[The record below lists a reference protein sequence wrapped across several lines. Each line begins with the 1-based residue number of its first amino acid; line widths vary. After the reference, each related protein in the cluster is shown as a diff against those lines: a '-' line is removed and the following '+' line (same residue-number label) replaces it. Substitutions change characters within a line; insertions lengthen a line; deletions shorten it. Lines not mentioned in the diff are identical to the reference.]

1 MHSPLTGAKKKI
13 ASAVCV
19 LGIVALCLGVVGYQ
33 NKLKADENLPVMT
46 RGVVDKINQIP
57 ESKRDIYD
65 KNADAAKLGTKE
77 NPFLILEIVPYVEY
91 STIGYQIEGC
101 EPLEVEKMGA
111 DSYISTIG
119 SFGGGTAGKGEK
131 AWFFKEEVDQ
141 TGDLS
146 AFTEYGYNSYDLKRI
161 KGYYELVDTGTGSFQ
176 QNEDGT
182 IVKSSKGNIVWH
194 SLLESE
200 LNNEYKNQTFQSP
213 DEKKNLL
220 KQKGDRIYTIR
231 VNSENDPVYV
241 AHDYRVYRSSNNFL
255 IQSLGLSKEEAK
267 NYSVIIKTITPQEL
281 NANPDWVKYA
291 DLYIA
296 TAKMTMVKDSE
307 WETYKAVWNR
317 YNRYQHNATSS
328 SNESSFEDIEGQKD
342 RDISWQIALAMYN
355 KITAD
360 INYAPIVMTSS
371 SYMNASQEKKIK
383 TQIFDWN
390 LNFSG
395 YYDEATRPAY
405 NNNMYKLAVMLFSMK
420 SELFKK
426 LYLDKDNPLI
436 VDGKYLNASS
446 YKNEN
451 DEIVNDKQTAQNYW
465 SMFTFMLSDANGER
479 PSPKYDNSWYQYWAN
494 DQEKWDNYGVAGN
507 ITDEVNQ
514 GYVNDR
520 LFVCKD
526 DGSISQKYT
535 SQNVPAG
542 NQNSRYTDF
551 KTYLDDN
558 KPNGHGEGQATPAD
572 AVRYV
577 LGQKKNTNNK
587 IKGDLEVLD
596 IEPCYDSKNGYS
608 LTKNYIY
615 MMVPNLEGK
624 VNITHMTTAEFIGTA
639 QDLNSTYD
647 LIYMGLDDGAYNK
660 EQQTLKDPTD
670 NKDVSG
676 QFTKWNDSSM
686 NGKVYFHTGDVA
698 KSALYDEWEWNY
710 RSNHSVKF
718 LWLGRASATQ
728 DEDFPVI
735 RFPGNDIT
743 KIKKDELSKYLDAG
757 YPIVAERY
765 LYANNK
771 LRIDQYSN
779 ISAFIREEKEAGS
792 SLYRSVD
799 RAAIEK
805 ALRCSQAE
813 VEWKELPELYNGKTE
828 SKSSSTIPDADYLNT
843 DTNGRSLLT
852 FKFAVKDEDPDHKY
866 KYRIY
871 IDQNGDGKF
880 ERDEIFYHAK
890 TATASGVEQQ
900 RTIKIS
906 KLYVGLI
913 QWKIEVYRTD
923 NQQIRFT
930 KTGCSAAKN
939 RTGSKKQ
946 INVLQIMPKDGD
958 YNGKLNLSTDPL
970 FTKYYKNL
978 NDYEISVDTITC
990 SRFMEYFKN
999 GNRFSFD
1006 ESKDVNIGGDGEQ
1019 NPSAYPDSIKT
1030 QLYDKYNML
1039 IIGFG
1044 DCYGGEDLS
1053 NENGAVDFIK
1063 YFAAKGKSI
1072 LFAHDLTSMNNVKVQ
1087 ANLRNPYGYSANALL
1102 RDLMGMNR
1110 YKAVSNQLS
1119 AAERNKIIRYQEKQK
1134 DEQGDNKY
1142 DTVTDVNGKSLD
1154 EIHGFTYYEIKR
1166 LAFDKQKWTKEDW
1179 GRDDKW
1185 QNNDK
1190 WPQGKKPDDW
1200 EVIRNWKMPYQYLI
1214 KDAKGDAVCNVN
1226 WQTTNSGF
1234 NNLND
1239 ETTLVTK
1246 TNEGQITQ
1254 YPYKIGTW
1262 TTNNKNEN
1270 VFDDSKLEVAKTH
1283 GQYYQLNMED
1293 PEVTVWYCL
1302 ADAGKVCGE
1311 GKSDVYGVSPNDTAN
1326 NYYIYS
1332 KANIFYSGVGHSK
1345 VESDMEA
1352 KLFINTI
1359 IGAYRVSYEPP
1370 IVEVL
1375 NPEAEIT
1382 DTKNLSYTMTYN
1394 QEYDGDTTEILSQ
1407 KAADTANEGAGSDAD
1422 SDMVKVWFS
1431 PVELNAI
1438 STRLRFSIYY
1448 TDGNSGEKHYVTTI
1462 YHVNEDDKVDTLTTN
1477 ESRNWV
1483 YADEQNAQGD
1493 YITDNINSMDEYY
1506 FYYPKA
1512 YLSENWKDKD
1522 GNVHTN
1528 ARRNITFEIKNNK
1541 IKETGYTKL
1550 NMQTQALFLLD

>member
-1 MHSPLTGAKKKI
+1 MLKSVNRKQKMHSPLTKAKKKI

-33 NKLKADENLPVMT
+33 NKLKAEDNLPVMT

-57 ESKRDIYD
+57 QTKRDMYD
-65 KNADAAKLGTKE
+65 ADKSTYALGTKE
-77 NPFLILEIVPYVEY
+77 NPFFILELVPYDEY
-91 STIGYQIEGC
+91 GSFGYNIGGC
-101 EPLEVEKMGA
+101 EPTDVQKMRGTGKIDTLGSMNMCDEKRMDKTYFFEDA
-111 DSYISTIG
+111 QELKTTEFEHPLVKEDIVQ
-119 SFGGGTAGKGEK
+119 SF
-131 AWFFKEEVDQ
+131 D
-141 TGDLS
+141 
-146 AFTEYGYNSYDLKRI
+146 
-161 KGYYELVDTGTGSFQ
+161 GYYELVEAGEGTFR

-182 IVKSSKGNIVWH
+182 IVKADGGNIIWH
-194 SLLESE
+194 TIYDLE
-200 LNNEYKNQTFQSP
+200 
-213 DEKKNLL
+213 
-220 KQKGDRIYTIR
+220 KQKDYPTQAFQRKDEPKKILTNVGERIYTVR
-231 VNSENDPVYV
+231 ESSPDDPVYSV
-241 AHDYRVYRSSNNFL
+241 EGYYYYKNNENFL
-255 IQSLGLSKEEAK
+255 KHSLKLSDEAAAK
-267 NYSVIIKTITPQEL
+267 YSVIIKTITPKEL
-281 NANPDWVKYA
+281 NANPSWAKYA
-291 DLYIA
+291 DLYIVSA
-296 TAKMTMVKDSE
+296 SCADNEFKNMWK
-307 WETYKAVWNR
+307 K
-317 YNRYQHNATSS
+317 YNRYHHTSAVTDYK
-328 SNESSFEDIEGQKD
+328 NGFENTDSDKE
-342 RDISWQIALAMYN
+342 RDISWEVAKEMYD

-360 INYAPIVMTSS
+360 TNYAAIMMTAESYKITKWTKVMLSL
-371 SYMNASQEKKIK
+371 
-383 TQIFDWN
+383 FDWN
-390 LNFSG
+390 LRPSGDTFS
-395 YYDEATRPAY
+395 YDAS
-405 NNNMYKLAVMLFSMK
+405 NNNMYKLTVMLLSMK
-420 SELFKK
+420 QELFKK

-436 VDGKYLNASS
+436 SNDGKFLL
-446 YKNEN
+446 
-451 DEIVNDKQTAQNYW
+451 QTGDAQEYW
-465 SMFTFMLSDANGER
+465 NMFTFLPTNARTTDPEVN
-479 PSPKYDNSWYQYWAN
+479 YNWYGYFTSMDKWN
-494 DQEKWDNYGVAGN
+494 DYQMAGN
-507 ITDEVNQ
+507 IEENRRYINNHIYIGGDGGDILRNYLQDGLNLTD
-514 GYVNDR
+514 
-520 LFVCKD
+520 KT
-526 DGSISQKYT
+526 KT
-535 SQNVPAG
+535 K
-542 NQNSRYTDF
+542 YTDF
-551 KTYLDDN
+551 QEFMDN
-558 KPNGHGEGQATPAD
+558 ADKATPAD

-577 LGQKKNTNNK
+577 LGMKNNTNK
-587 IKGDLEVLD
+587 IEGDLNILD

-615 MMVPNLEGK
+615 IMLPNFDGK
-624 VNITHMTTAEFIGTA
+624 VNITHMTTAEFIGNSE
-639 QDLNSTYD
+639 DLNSTYNM
-647 LIYMGLDDGAYNK
+647 IFMGLDDGAYNK
-660 EQQTLKDPTD
+660 EQQTLKDPTE

-676 QFTKWNDSSM
+676 QFTKWNDSAM
-686 NGKVYFHTGDVA
+686 NGKIYFHTGDLA
-698 KSALYDEWEWNY
+698 KSTPYSEGDP
-710 RSNHSVKF
+710 RVSRSVKF
-718 LWLGRASATQ
+718 LWFENNRESKTQ
-728 DEDFPVI
+728 DEDYPVI

-743 KIKKDELSKYLDAG
+743 KVKQKELSAFLDAG
-757 YPIVAERY
+757 YPIVAIPY
-765 LYANNK
+765 LYETNQ
-771 LRIDQYSN
+771 LRIDQNSN
-779 ISAFIREEKEAGS
+779 ICKFIKDEKNDKSPIYQTLDAISIESALK
-792 SLYRSVD
+792 
-799 RAAIEK
+799 RA
-805 ALRCSQAE
+805 QADI
-813 VEWKELPELYNGKTE
+813 EWKELPAIYNGETASE
-828 SKSSSTIPDADYLNT
+828 SSSTIKDANYLNT

-852 FKFAVKDEDPDHKY
+852 FKFTVKDTDANHKY

-871 IDQNGDGKF
+871 IDQNRDGKF
-880 ERDEIFYHAK
+880 EDDEIFYDARK
-890 TATASGVEQQ
+890 TIALNSEQT
-900 RTIKIS
+900 RTLKIS

-946 INVLQIMPKDGD
+946 INVLQIMPNDGD
-958 YNGKLNLSTDPL
+958 YNGKLNLSTDSL

-978 NDYEISVDTITC
+978 DDYEISVDTITC
-990 SRFMEYFKN
+990 SKFREYFQN

-1063 YFAAKGKSI
+1063 YFAAKGKSV
-1072 LFAHDLTSMNNVKVQ
+1072 LFTHDLTSMNNVKVQ
-1087 ANLRNPYGYSANALL
+1087 NQGNPFGYSANALL

-1110 YKAVSNQLS
+1110 YKAVSNQIS
-1119 AAERNKIIRYQEKQK
+1119 AAERNKIIQYQEKQK
-1134 DEQGDNKY
+1134 DEQGNNKY
-1142 DTVTDVNGKSLD
+1142 DFVKDVNGNALD
-1154 EIHGFTYYEIKR
+1154 ELHGFTYYAIKR
-1166 LAFDKQKWTKEDW
+1166 LAYDQNKSNENDW
-1179 GRDDKW
+1179 YHSVAGQW
-1185 QNNDK
+1185 A
-1190 WPQGKKPDDW
+1190 PYEGKG
-1200 EVIRNWKMPYQYLI
+1200 WKMPYQYLI
-1214 KDAKGDAVCNVN
+1214 KDVNGDIVCKDN
-1226 WQTTNSGF
+1226 WQTQNTGF
-1234 NNLND
+1234 NNYND

-1254 YPYKIGTW
+1254 YPYKIGDWSNHNT
-1262 TTNNKNEN
+1262 
-1270 VFDDSKLEVAKTH
+1270 VFDNTKLEVAQTH

-1302 ADAGKVCGE
+1302 ADDGKDIGN
-1311 GKSDVYGVSPNDTAN
+1311 GKSDIYGVSPNDASN

-1332 KANIFYSGVGHSK
+1332 KDNIFYSGVGHSK

-1352 KLFINTI
+1352 KLFINTM

-1407 KAADTANEGAGSDAD
+1407 KAVDTANEGVGSDAD

-1438 STRLRFSIYY
+1438 STRLSFSIYY

-1483 YADEQNAQGD
+1483 YADEKNAQGD
-1493 YITDNINSMDEYY
+1493 YITDNIHSMDEYY

-1522 GNVHTN
+1522 GNVHVN

>member
-33 NKLKADENLPVMT
+33 NKLKAEDNLPVMT

-119 SFGGGTAGKGEK
+119 SFGGGTAGQGEA

-146 AFTEYGYNSYDLKRI
+146 AFTEYGYNPYDLKKI

-194 SLLESE
+194 SLLGSE
-200 LNNEYKNQTFQSP
+200 LSNEYKDQTFQSP

-241 AHDYRVYRSSNNFL
+241 AYDYRVYRSSNNFL

-296 TAKMTMVKDSE
+296 TAKMTMVGNGE
-307 WETYKAVWNR
+307 WETYKAEWNR

-328 SNESSFEDIEGQKD
+328 SNESSFEDVEGQND

-371 SYMNASQEKKIK
+371 SYMNASQKKEIK

-479 PSPKYDNSWYQYWAN
+479 PSPKHGNSWYQYWAN

-542 NQNSRYTDF
+542 NQDSRYTDF

-558 KPNGHGEGQATPAD
+558 KPNGHGKGQATPAD

-577 LGQKKNTNNK
+577 LGLKKNTNNK

-615 MMVPNLEGK
+615 IMLPNFDGK
-624 VNITHMTTAEFIGTA
+624 VNITHMTTAEFIGNSE
-639 QDLNSTYD
+639 DLNSTYNM
-647 LIYMGLDDGAYNK
+647 IFMGLDDGAYNK
-660 EQQTLKDPTD
+660 EQQTLKDPTE
-670 NKDVSG
+670 NKEVSG
-676 QFTKWNDSSM
+676 QFTKWNDSAM
-686 NGKVYFHTGDVA
+686 NGKIYFHTGDLA
-698 KSALYDEWEWNY
+698 KSTPY
-710 RSNHSVKF
+710 REGDPRVSRSVKF
-718 LWLGRASATQ
+718 LWFENNRESTTQ
-728 DEDFPVI
+728 DEDYPVI

-743 KIKKDELSKYLDAG
+743 KVKQKELSAFLDAG
-757 YPIVAERY
+757 YPIVAIPY
-765 LYANNK
+765 LYETNQ
-771 LRIDQYSN
+771 LRIDQNSN
-779 ISAFIREEKEAGS
+779 ICKFIKDEKNDKSPIYQTLDATSIESALK
-792 SLYRSVD
+792 
-799 RAAIEK
+799 RA
-805 ALRCSQAE
+805 QADI
-813 VEWKELPELYNGKTE
+813 EWKELPAIYNGETASE
-828 SKSSSTIPDADYLNT
+828 SSSTIKDANYLNT

-852 FKFAVKDEDPDHKY
+852 FKFTVKDTDANHKY

-871 IDQNGDGKF
+871 IDQNRDGKF
-880 ERDEIFYHAK
+880 EDDEIFYDARK
-890 TATASGVEQQ
+890 TIALNSEQT
-900 RTIKIS
+900 RTLKIS

-939 RTGSKKQ
+939 RTGFKKQ
-946 INVLQIMPKDGD
+946 IKVLQIMPNDKNKGTVNLKEDGI
-958 YNGKLNLSTDPL
+958 
-970 FTKYYKNL
+970 FTKYYENL
-978 NDYEISVDTITC
+978 NDYEISVDTKTVD
-990 SRFMEYFKN
+990 EYKALFH
-999 GNRFSFD
+999 GDNRFSFD
-1006 ESKDVNIGGDGEQ
+1006 ESSEINLGGEGQQ
-1019 NPSAYPDSIKT
+1019 NPSEYSDDVKT

-1044 DCYGGEDLS
+1044 DCYVGDDIS
-1053 NENGAVDFIK
+1053 NEDGAVDFIK
-1063 YFAAKGKSI
+1063 YFAAKGKSV
-1072 LFAHDLTSMNNVKVQ
+1072 LFTHDLTSMNNVKVQ
-1087 ANLRNPYGYSANALL
+1087 NQGNPFGYSANALL

-1110 YKAVSNQLS
+1110 YKAVSNQIS
-1119 AAERNKIIRYQEKQK
+1119 AAERNKIIRYQEKQR
-1134 DEQGDNKY
+1134 DEQGNNKY
-1142 DTVTDVNGKSLD
+1142 DFVKDVNGNALD
-1154 EIHGFTYYEIKR
+1154 ELHGFTYYAIKR
-1166 LAFDKQKWTKEDW
+1166 LAYDQ
-1179 GRDDKW
+1179 
-1185 QNNDK
+1185 
-1190 WPQGKKPDDW
+1190 KKPDENDW
-1200 EVIRNWKMPYQYLI
+1200 YHSVAGQWVPYEGEVWKMPYQYLI
-1214 KDAKGDAVCNVN
+1214 KDVDVNGNIVFVCPDN
-1226 WQTTNSGF
+1226 WQTQNTGF
-1234 NNLND
+1234 NNHND

-1254 YPYKIGTW
+1254 YPYKIGDLSNHNT
-1262 TTNNKNEN
+1262 
-1270 VFDDSKLEVAKTH
+1270 VFDDTKLKVAKTH

-1302 ADAGKVCGE
+1302 ADGKDRGN
-1311 GKSDVYGVSPNDTAN
+1311 GKSDTYGVSPNDASN

-1332 KANIFYSGVGHSK
+1332 KDNIFYSGVGHSK

-1352 KLFINTI
+1352 KLFINTM

-1407 KAADTANEGAGSDAD
+1407 KAVDTANEGVGSDAD

-1438 STRLRFSIYY
+1438 STRLSFSIYY

-1483 YADEQNAQGD
+1483 YADEKNAQGD
-1493 YITDNINSMDEYY
+1493 YITDNIHSMDEYY

-1522 GNVHTN
+1522 GNVHAN

>member
-1 MHSPLTGAKKKI
+1 MLKSVNWKQKMHSPLTKAKKRI

-33 NKLKADENLPVMT
+33 NKLKADEKLPVMT

-57 ESKRDIYD
+57 QTKRDMYD
-65 KNADAAKLGTKE
+65 ADKSTYALGTKE
-77 NPFLILEIVPYVEY
+77 NPFFILELVPYDEY
-91 STIGYQIEGC
+91 GSFGYNIGGC
-101 EPLEVEKMGA
+101 EPTDVQKMRGTGKIDTLGSMNMCDEKRMDKTYFFEDA
-111 DSYISTIG
+111 QELKTTEFEHPLVKEDIVQ
-119 SFGGGTAGKGEK
+119 SF
-131 AWFFKEEVDQ
+131 D
-141 TGDLS
+141 
-146 AFTEYGYNSYDLKRI
+146 
-161 KGYYELVDTGTGSFQ
+161 GYYELVEAGEGAFR

-182 IVKSSKGNIVWH
+182 IVKADGGNIIWH
-194 SLLESE
+194 TIYDLE
-200 LNNEYKNQTFQSP
+200 
-213 DEKKNLL
+213 
-220 KQKGDRIYTIR
+220 KQKDYPTQAFQGKDEPKKILTNVGERIYTVR
-231 VNSENDPVYV
+231 ESSPDDPVYSV
-241 AHDYRVYRSSNNFL
+241 EGYYYYKNNENFL
-255 IQSLGLSKEEAK
+255 KHSLKLSDEAAAK
-267 NYSVIIKTITPQEL
+267 YSVIIKTITPKEL
-281 NANPDWVKYA
+281 NANPSWAKYA
-291 DLYIA
+291 DLYIVSA
-296 TAKMTMVKDSE
+296 SCADNEFKNMWK
-307 WETYKAVWNR
+307 K
-317 YNRYQHNATSS
+317 YNRYHHTSAVTDYK
-328 SNESSFEDIEGQKD
+328 NGFENTDSDKE
-342 RDISWQIALAMYN
+342 RDISWEVAKEMYD

-360 INYAPIVMTSS
+360 TNYAAIMMTAESYKITKWTKVMLSL
-371 SYMNASQEKKIK
+371 
-383 TQIFDWN
+383 FDWN
-390 LNFSG
+390 LRPSGDTFS
-395 YYDEATRPAY
+395 YDAS
-405 NNNMYKLAVMLFSMK
+405 NNNMYKLTVMLLSMK
-420 SELFKK
+420 QELFKK

-436 VDGKYLNASS
+436 SNDGKFLL
-446 YKNEN
+446 
-451 DEIVNDKQTAQNYW
+451 QTGDAQEYW
-465 SMFTFMLSDANGER
+465 NMFTFLPTNARTTDPEVN
-479 PSPKYDNSWYQYWAN
+479 YNWYGYFTSMDKWN
-494 DQEKWDNYGVAGN
+494 DYQMAGN
-507 ITDEVNQ
+507 IEENRRYINNHIYIGGDGGDILRNYLQDGLNLTD
-514 GYVNDR
+514 
-520 LFVCKD
+520 KT
-526 DGSISQKYT
+526 KT
-535 SQNVPAG
+535 K
-542 NQNSRYTDF
+542 YTDF
-551 KTYLDDN
+551 QEFMDN
-558 KPNGHGEGQATPAD
+558 ADKATPAD

-577 LGQKKNTNNK
+577 LGMKNNTNK
-587 IKGDLEVLD
+587 IEGDLNILD

-615 MMVPNLEGK
+615 IMLPNFDGK
-624 VNITHMTTAEFIGTA
+624 VNITHMTTAEFIGNSE
-639 QDLNSTYD
+639 DLNSTYNM
-647 LIYMGLDDGAYNK
+647 IFMGLDDGAYNK
-660 EQQTLKDPTD
+660 EQQTLKDPTE

-676 QFTKWNDSSM
+676 QFTKWNDSAM
-686 NGKVYFHTGDVA
+686 NGKIYFHTGDLA
-698 KSALYDEWEWNY
+698 KSTPYSEGDP
-710 RSNHSVKF
+710 RVSRSVKF
-718 LWLGRASATQ
+718 LWFENNRESKTQ
-728 DEDFPVI
+728 DEDYPVI

-743 KIKKDELSKYLDAG
+743 KVKQKELSAFLDAG
-757 YPIVAERY
+757 YPIVAVPY
-765 LYANNK
+765 LYETNQ
-771 LRIDQYSN
+771 LRIDQNSN
-779 ISAFIREEKEAGS
+779 ICKFIKDEKNDKSPIYQTLDATSIESALK
-792 SLYRSVD
+792 
-799 RAAIEK
+799 RA
-805 ALRCSQAE
+805 QADI
-813 VEWKELPELYNGKTE
+813 EWKELPAIYNGETASE
-828 SKSSSTIPDADYLNT
+828 SSSTIKDANYLNT

-852 FKFAVKDEDPDHKY
+852 FKFTVKDTDANHKY

-871 IDQNGDGKF
+871 IDQNRDGKF
-880 ERDEIFYHAK
+880 EDDEIFYDARK
-890 TATASGVEQQ
+890 TIALNSEQT
-900 RTIKIS
+900 RTLKIS

-946 INVLQIMPKDGD
+946 INVLQIMPNDGD
-958 YNGKLNLSTDPL
+958 YNGKLNLSTDSL

-978 NDYEISVDTITC
+978 DDYEISVDTITC
-990 SRFMEYFKN
+990 SKFREYFQN

-1063 YFAAKGKSI
+1063 YFAAKGKSV
-1072 LFAHDLTSMNNVKVQ
+1072 LFTHDLTSMNNVKVQ
-1087 ANLRNPYGYSANALL
+1087 NQGNPFGYSANALL

-1110 YKAVSNQLS
+1110 YKAVSNQIS
-1119 AAERNKIIRYQEKQK
+1119 AAERNKIIQYQEKQK
-1134 DEQGDNKY
+1134 DEQGNNKY
-1142 DTVTDVNGKSLD
+1142 DFVKDVNGNALD
-1154 EIHGFTYYEIKR
+1154 ELHGFTYYAIKR
-1166 LAFDKQKWTKEDW
+1166 LAYDQNKSNENDW
-1179 GRDDKW
+1179 YHSVAGQW
-1185 QNNDK
+1185 A
-1190 WPQGKKPDDW
+1190 PYEGKG
-1200 EVIRNWKMPYQYLI
+1200 WKMPYQYLI
-1214 KDAKGDAVCNVN
+1214 KDVNGDIVCKDN
-1226 WQTTNSGF
+1226 WQTQNTGF
-1234 NNLND
+1234 NNYND

-1254 YPYKIGTW
+1254 YPYKIGDWSNHNT
-1262 TTNNKNEN
+1262 
-1270 VFDDSKLEVAKTH
+1270 VFDNTKLEVAQTH

-1302 ADAGKVCGE
+1302 ADDGKDIGN
-1311 GKSDVYGVSPNDTAN
+1311 GKSDIYGVSPNDASN

-1332 KANIFYSGVGHSK
+1332 KDNIFYSGVGHSK

-1352 KLFINTI
+1352 KLFINTM

-1407 KAADTANEGAGSDAD
+1407 KAVDTANEGVGSDAD

-1438 STRLRFSIYY
+1438 STRLSFSIYY

-1483 YADEQNAQGD
+1483 YADEKNAQGD
-1493 YITDNINSMDEYY
+1493 YITDNIHSMDEYY

-1522 GNVHTN
+1522 GNVHVN

>member
-57 ESKRDIYD
+57 ESKRDMYD
-65 KNADAAKLGTKE
+65 ADKSTYALGTKE
-77 NPFLILEIVPYVEY
+77 NPFFILELVPYDEY
-91 STIGYQIEGC
+91 GSFGYNIGGC
-101 EPLEVEKMGA
+101 EPTDVQKMRGTGKIDTLGSMNMCDEKRMDKTYFFEDA
-111 DSYISTIG
+111 QELKTTEFEHPPVKEDIVQ
-119 SFGGGTAGKGEK
+119 SF
-131 AWFFKEEVDQ
+131 D
-141 TGDLS
+141 
-146 AFTEYGYNSYDLKRI
+146 
-161 KGYYELVDTGTGSFQ
+161 GYYELVEAGEGAFR

-182 IVKSSKGNIVWH
+182 IVKADGGNIIWH
-194 SLLESE
+194 TIYDLE
-200 LNNEYKNQTFQSP
+200 
-213 DEKKNLL
+213 
-220 KQKGDRIYTIR
+220 KQKDYPTQIFQRKDEPKKILTNVGERIYTVR
-231 VNSENDPVYV
+231 ESSPDDPVYSV
-241 AHDYRVYRSSNNFL
+241 EGYYYYKNNENFL
-255 IQSLGLSKEEAK
+255 KHSLKLSDEAAAK
-267 NYSVIIKTITPQEL
+267 YSVIIKTITPKEL
-281 NANPDWVKYA
+281 NANPSWAKYA
-291 DLYIA
+291 DLYIVSA
-296 TAKMTMVKDSE
+296 SCADNEFKNMWK
-307 WETYKAVWNR
+307 K
-317 YNRYQHNATSS
+317 YNRYHHTSAVTDYK
-328 SNESSFEDIEGQKD
+328 NGFENTDSDKE
-342 RDISWQIALAMYN
+342 RDISWEVAKEMYD

-360 INYAPIVMTSS
+360 TNYAAIMMTAESYKITKWTKVMLSL
-371 SYMNASQEKKIK
+371 
-383 TQIFDWN
+383 FDWN
-390 LNFSG
+390 LRPSGDTFS
-395 YYDEATRPAY
+395 YDAS
-405 NNNMYKLAVMLFSMK
+405 NNNMYKLTVMLLSMK
-420 SELFKK
+420 QELFKK

-436 VDGKYLNASS
+436 SNDGKFLL
-446 YKNEN
+446 
-451 DEIVNDKQTAQNYW
+451 QTGDAQEYW
-465 SMFTFMLSDANGER
+465 NMFTFLPTNARTTDPEVN
-479 PSPKYDNSWYQYWAN
+479 YNWYGYFTSMDKWN
-494 DQEKWDNYGVAGN
+494 DYQMAGN
-507 ITDEVNQ
+507 IEENRRYINNHIYIGGDGGDILRNYLQDGLNLTD
-514 GYVNDR
+514 
-520 LFVCKD
+520 KT
-526 DGSISQKYT
+526 KT
-535 SQNVPAG
+535 K
-542 NQNSRYTDF
+542 YTDF
-551 KTYLDDN
+551 QEFMDN
-558 KPNGHGEGQATPAD
+558 ADKATPAD

-577 LGQKKNTNNK
+577 LGMKNNTNK
-587 IKGDLEVLD
+587 IEGDLNILD

-615 MMVPNLEGK
+615 IMLPNFDGK
-624 VNITHMTTAEFIGTA
+624 VNITHMTTAEFIGNSE
-639 QDLNSTYD
+639 DLNSTYNM
-647 LIYMGLDDGAYNK
+647 IFMGLDDGAYNK
-660 EQQTLKDPTD
+660 EQQTLKDPTE
-670 NKDVSG
+670 NKEVSG
-676 QFTKWNDSSM
+676 QFTKWNDSAM
-686 NGKVYFHTGDVA
+686 NGKIYFHTGDLA
-698 KSALYDEWEWNY
+698 KSTPY
-710 RSNHSVKF
+710 REGDPRVSRSVKF
-718 LWLGRASATQ
+718 LWFENNRESTTQ
-728 DEDFPVI
+728 DEDYPVI

-743 KIKKDELSKYLDAG
+743 KVKQKELSAFLDAG
-757 YPIVAERY
+757 YPIVAIPY
-765 LYANNK
+765 LYETNQ
-771 LRIDQYSN
+771 LRIDQNSN
-779 ISAFIREEKEAGS
+779 ICKFIKDEKNDKSPIYQTLDATSIESALK
-792 SLYRSVD
+792 
-799 RAAIEK
+799 RA
-805 ALRCSQAE
+805 QADI
-813 VEWKELPELYNGKTE
+813 EWKELPAIYNGETASE
-828 SKSSSTIPDADYLNT
+828 SSSTIKDANYLNT

-852 FKFAVKDEDPDHKY
+852 FKFTVKDTDANHKY

-871 IDQNGDGKF
+871 IDQNRDGKF
-880 ERDEIFYHAK
+880 EDDEIFYDARK
-890 TATASGVEQQ
+890 TIALNSEQT
-900 RTIKIS
+900 RTLKIS

-930 KTGCSAAKN
+930 KTGCSVAKN

-946 INVLQIMPKDGD
+946 INVLQIMPNDGD
-958 YNGKLNLSTDPL
+958 YNGKLNLSTDSL

-978 NDYEISVDTITC
+978 DDYEISVDTITC
-990 SRFMEYFKN
+990 SKFREYFQN

-1053 NENGAVDFIK
+1053 NENGEVDFIK
-1063 YFAAKGKSI
+1063 YFAAKGKSV
-1072 LFAHDLTSMNNVKVQ
+1072 LFTHDLTSMNNVKVQ
-1087 ANLRNPYGYSANALL
+1087 NQGNSFGYSANALL

-1110 YKAVSNQLS
+1110 YKAVSNQIS

-1134 DEQGDNKY
+1134 DEQGNNKY
-1142 DTVTDVNGKSLD
+1142 DFVKDVNGNALD
-1154 EIHGFTYYEIKR
+1154 ELHGFTYYTIKR
-1166 LAFDKQKWTKEDW
+1166 LAYDQKKKDENDW
-1179 GRDDKW
+1179 YHSVEGQW
-1185 QNNDK
+1185 V
-1190 WPQGKKPDDW
+1190 PYEGKG
-1200 EVIRNWKMPYQYLI
+1200 WKMPYQYLI
-1214 KDAKGDAVCNVN
+1214 KDVNGHIVCEDN
-1226 WQTTNSGF
+1226 WQTQNTGF
-1234 NNLND
+1234 NNYND

-1254 YPYKIGTW
+1254 YPYKIGDWSNHNT
-1262 TTNNKNEN
+1262 
-1270 VFDDSKLEVAKTH
+1270 VFDDTKLKVAKTH

-1302 ADAGKVCGE
+1302 ADVGKVIGN
-1311 GKSDVYGVSPNDTAN
+1311 GKSDTYGVSPNDASN

-1332 KANIFYSGVGHSK
+1332 KDNIFYSGVGHSK

-1352 KLFINTI
+1352 KLFINTM

-1407 KAADTANEGAGSDAD
+1407 KAVDTANEGVGSDAD

-1438 STRLRFSIYY
+1438 STRLSFSIYY

-1483 YADEQNAQGD
+1483 YADEKNAQGD

-1522 GNVHTN
+1522 GNVHAN

>member
-1 MHSPLTGAKKKI
+1 MLKSVNRKQKMHSPLTKAKKKI

-57 ESKRDIYD
+57 QTKRNMYD
-65 KNADAAKLGTKE
+65 ADKSTYALGTKE
-77 NPFLILEIVPYVEY
+77 NPFFILELVPYDEY
-91 STIGYQIEGC
+91 GSFGYNIGGC
-101 EPLEVEKMGA
+101 EPTDVQKMRGTGKIDTLGSMNMCDEKRMDKTYFFEDA
-111 DSYISTIG
+111 QELKTTEFEHPLVKEDIVQ
-119 SFGGGTAGKGEK
+119 SF
-131 AWFFKEEVDQ
+131 D
-141 TGDLS
+141 
-146 AFTEYGYNSYDLKRI
+146 
-161 KGYYELVDTGTGSFQ
+161 GYYELVEAGEGAFR

-182 IVKSSKGNIVWH
+182 IVKADGGNIIWH
-194 SLLESE
+194 TIYDLE
-200 LNNEYKNQTFQSP
+200 
-213 DEKKNLL
+213 
-220 KQKGDRIYTIR
+220 KQKDYPTQIFQRKDEPKKILTNVGERIYTVR
-231 VNSENDPVYV
+231 ESSPDDPVYSV
-241 AHDYRVYRSSNNFL
+241 EGYYYYKNNENFL
-255 IQSLGLSKEEAK
+255 KHSLKLSDEAAAK
-267 NYSVIIKTITPQEL
+267 YSVIIKTITPKEL
-281 NANPDWVKYA
+281 NANPSWAKYA
-291 DLYIA
+291 DLYIVSA
-296 TAKMTMVKDSE
+296 SCADNEFKNMWK
-307 WETYKAVWNR
+307 K
-317 YNRYQHNATSS
+317 YNRYHHTSAVTDYK
-328 SNESSFEDIEGQKD
+328 NGFENTDSDKE
-342 RDISWQIALAMYN
+342 RDISWEVAKEMYD

-360 INYAPIVMTSS
+360 TNYAAIMMTAESYKITKWTKVMLSL
-371 SYMNASQEKKIK
+371 
-383 TQIFDWN
+383 FDWN
-390 LNFSG
+390 LRPSGDTFS
-395 YYDEATRPAY
+395 YDAS
-405 NNNMYKLAVMLFSMK
+405 NNNMYKLTVMLLSMK
-420 SELFKK
+420 QELFKK

-436 VDGKYLNASS
+436 SNDGKFLL
-446 YKNEN
+446 
-451 DEIVNDKQTAQNYW
+451 QTGDAQEYW
-465 SMFTFMLSDANGER
+465 NMFTFLPTNARTTDPEVN
-479 PSPKYDNSWYQYWAN
+479 YNWYGYFTSMDKWN
-494 DQEKWDNYGVAGN
+494 DYQMAGN
-507 ITDEVNQ
+507 IEENRRYINNHIYIGGDGGDILRNYLQDGLNLTD
-514 GYVNDR
+514 
-520 LFVCKD
+520 KT
-526 DGSISQKYT
+526 KT
-535 SQNVPAG
+535 K
-542 NQNSRYTDF
+542 YTDF
-551 KTYLDDN
+551 QEFMDN
-558 KPNGHGEGQATPAD
+558 ADKATPAD

-577 LGQKKNTNNK
+577 LGMKNNTNK
-587 IKGDLEVLD
+587 IEGDLNILD

-615 MMVPNLEGK
+615 IMLPNFDGK
-624 VNITHMTTAEFIGTA
+624 VNITHMTTAEFIGNSE
-639 QDLNSTYD
+639 DLNSTYNM
-647 LIYMGLDDGAYNK
+647 IFMGLDDGAYNK
-660 EQQTLKDPTD
+660 EQQTLKDPTE

-676 QFTKWNDSSM
+676 QFTKWNDSAM
-686 NGKVYFHTGDVA
+686 NGKIYFHTGDLA
-698 KSALYDEWEWNY
+698 KSTPYSEGDP
-710 RSNHSVKF
+710 RVSRSVKF
-718 LWLGRASATQ
+718 LWFENNRESKTQ
-728 DEDFPVI
+728 DEDYPVI

-743 KIKKDELSKYLDAG
+743 KVKQKELSAFLDAG
-757 YPIVAERY
+757 YPIVAIPY
-765 LYANNK
+765 LYETNQ
-771 LRIDQYSN
+771 LRIDQNSN
-779 ISAFIREEKEAGS
+779 ICKFIKDEKNDKSPIYQTLDATSIESALK
-792 SLYRSVD
+792 
-799 RAAIEK
+799 RA
-805 ALRCSQAE
+805 QADI
-813 VEWKELPELYNGKTE
+813 EWKKLPAIYNGETASE
-828 SKSSSTIPDADYLNT
+828 SSSTIKDANYLNT

-852 FKFAVKDEDPDHKY
+852 FKFTVKDTDANHKY

-871 IDQNGDGKF
+871 IDQNRDGKF
-880 ERDEIFYHAK
+880 EDDEIFYDARK
-890 TATASGVEQQ
+890 TIALNSEQT
-900 RTIKIS
+900 RTLKIS

-946 INVLQIMPKDGD
+946 INVLQIMPNDGD
-958 YNGKLNLSTDPL
+958 YNGKLNLSTDSL

-978 NDYEISVDTITC
+978 DDYEISVDTITC
-990 SRFMEYFKN
+990 SKFREYFQN

-1063 YFAAKGKSI
+1063 YFAAKGKSV
-1072 LFAHDLTSMNNVKVQ
+1072 LFTHDLTSMNNVKVQ
-1087 ANLRNPYGYSANALL
+1087 NQGNPFGYSANALL

-1110 YKAVSNQLS
+1110 YKAVSNQIS

-1134 DEQGDNKY
+1134 DEQGNNKY
-1142 DTVTDVNGKSLD
+1142 DFVKDVNGNALD
-1154 EIHGFTYYEIKR
+1154 ELHGFTYYAIKR
-1166 LAFDKQKWTKEDW
+1166 LAYDQNKSKDE
-1179 GRDDKW
+1179 W
-1185 QNNDK
+1185 Q
-1190 WPQGKKPDDW
+1190 WAPYEGKG
-1200 EVIRNWKMPYQYLI
+1200 WKMPYQYLI
-1214 KDAKGDAVCNVN
+1214 KDVNGHIVCGDN
-1226 WQTTNSGF
+1226 WLTQNTGF
-1234 NNLND
+1234 NNHND

-1254 YPYKIGTW
+1254 YPYKIGDLSNQNT
-1262 TTNNKNEN
+1262 
-1270 VFDDSKLEVAKTH
+1270 VFDNTKLKVAQTH

-1302 ADAGKVCGE
+1302 ADD
-1311 GKSDVYGVSPNDTAN
+1311 GKSDTYGVSPNDASN

-1332 KANIFYSGVGHSK
+1332 KDNIFYSGVGHSK

-1352 KLFINTI
+1352 KLFINTM

-1407 KAADTANEGAGSDAD
+1407 KAVDTANEGVGSDAD

-1438 STRLRFSIYY
+1438 STRLSFSIYY

-1477 ESRNWV
+1477 EAKNWV
-1483 YADEQNAQGD
+1483 YADEKNAQGD
-1493 YITDNINSMDEYY
+1493 YITDNIHSMDEYY

-1522 GNVHTN
+1522 GNVHAN

>member
-1 MHSPLTGAKKKI
+1 MHSPLTKAKKRI

-57 ESKRDIYD
+57 QTKRDMYD
-65 KNADAAKLGTKE
+65 ADQSTYALGTKE
-77 NPFLILEIVPYVEY
+77 NPFFILELVPYDEY
-91 STIGYQIEGC
+91 GSFGYNIGGC
-101 EPLEVEKMGA
+101 EPTDVQKMRGTGKIDTLGSMNMCDEKRMDKTYFFEDA
-111 DSYISTIG
+111 QELKTTEFEHPPVKEDIVQ
-119 SFGGGTAGKGEK
+119 SF
-131 AWFFKEEVDQ
+131 D
-141 TGDLS
+141 
-146 AFTEYGYNSYDLKRI
+146 
-161 KGYYELVDTGTGSFQ
+161 GYYELVEAGEGAFR

-182 IVKSSKGNIVWH
+182 IVKADGGNIIWH
-194 SLLESE
+194 TIYDLE
-200 LNNEYKNQTFQSP
+200 
-213 DEKKNLL
+213 
-220 KQKGDRIYTIR
+220 KQKDYPTQAFQGKDEPKKILTNVGERIYTVR
-231 VNSENDPVYV
+231 ESSPDDPVYSV
-241 AHDYRVYRSSNNFL
+241 EGYYYYKNNENFL
-255 IQSLGLSKEEAK
+255 KHSLKLSDEAAAK
-267 NYSVIIKTITPQEL
+267 YSVIIKTITPKEL
-281 NANPDWVKYA
+281 NANPSWAKYA
-291 DLYIA
+291 DLYIVSA
-296 TAKMTMVKDSE
+296 SCADNEFKNMWK
-307 WETYKAVWNR
+307 K
-317 YNRYQHNATSS
+317 YNRYHHTSAVTDYK
-328 SNESSFEDIEGQKD
+328 NGFENTDSDKE
-342 RDISWQIALAMYN
+342 RDISWEVAKEMYD

-360 INYAPIVMTSS
+360 TNYAAIMMTAESYKITKWTNVMLSL
-371 SYMNASQEKKIK
+371 
-383 TQIFDWN
+383 FDWN
-390 LNFSG
+390 LRPSGDTFS
-395 YYDEATRPAY
+395 YDAS
-405 NNNMYKLAVMLFSMK
+405 NNNMYKLTVMLLSMK
-420 SELFKK
+420 QELFKK

-436 VDGKYLNASS
+436 SNDGKFLL
-446 YKNEN
+446 
-451 DEIVNDKQTAQNYW
+451 QTGDAQEYW
-465 SMFTFMLSDANGER
+465 NMFTFLPTNARTTDPEVN
-479 PSPKYDNSWYQYWAN
+479 YNWYGYFTSMDKWN
-494 DQEKWDNYGVAGN
+494 DYQMAGN
-507 ITDEVNQ
+507 IEENRRYINNHIYIGGDGGDILRNYLQDGLNLTD
-514 GYVNDR
+514 
-520 LFVCKD
+520 KT
-526 DGSISQKYT
+526 KT
-535 SQNVPAG
+535 K
-542 NQNSRYTDF
+542 YTDF
-551 KTYLDDN
+551 QEFMDN
-558 KPNGHGEGQATPAD
+558 ADKATPAD

-577 LGQKKNTNNK
+577 LGQKNNTNK
-587 IKGDLEVLD
+587 IEGDLNILD

-615 MMVPNLEGK
+615 IMLPNFDGK
-624 VNITHMTTAEFIGTA
+624 VNITHMTTAEFIGNSE
-639 QDLNSTYD
+639 DLNSTYNM
-647 LIYMGLDDGAYNK
+647 IFMGLDDGAYNK
-660 EQQTLKDPTD
+660 EQQTLKDPTE

-676 QFTKWNDSSM
+676 QFTKWNDSAM
-686 NGKVYFHTGDVA
+686 NGKIYFHTGDLA
-698 KSALYDEWEWNY
+698 KSTPY
-710 RSNHSVKF
+710 REGDPRVSRSVKF
-718 LWLGRASATQ
+718 LWFENNRESTTQ
-728 DEDFPVI
+728 DEDYPVI

-743 KIKKDELSKYLDAG
+743 KVKQKELSAFLDAG
-757 YPIVAERY
+757 YPIVAVPY
-765 LYANNK
+765 LYETNQ
-771 LRIDQYSN
+771 LRIDQNSN
-779 ISAFIREEKEAGS
+779 ICKFIKDEKNDKSPIYQTLDATSIESALK
-792 SLYRSVD
+792 
-799 RAAIEK
+799 RA
-805 ALRCSQAE
+805 QADI
-813 VEWKELPELYNGKTE
+813 EWKELPAIYNGETASE
-828 SKSSSTIPDADYLNT
+828 SSSTIKDANYLNT

-852 FKFAVKDEDPDHKY
+852 FKFTVKDTDANHKY

-871 IDQNGDGKF
+871 IDQNRDGKF
-880 ERDEIFYHAK
+880 EDDEIFYDARK
-890 TATASGVEQQ
+890 TIALNSEQT
-900 RTIKIS
+900 RTLKIS

-946 INVLQIMPKDGD
+946 INVLQIMPNDGD
-958 YNGKLNLSTDPL
+958 YNGKLNLSTDSL

-978 NDYEISVDTITC
+978 DDYEISVDTITC
-990 SRFMEYFKN
+990 SKFREYFQN

-1063 YFAAKGKSI
+1063 YFAAKGKSV
-1072 LFAHDLTSMNNVKVQ
+1072 LFTHDLTSMNNVKVQ
-1087 ANLRNPYGYSANALL
+1087 NQGNPFGYSANALL

-1110 YKAVSNQLS
+1110 YKAVSNQIS
-1119 AAERNKIIRYQEKQK
+1119 AAERNKIIQYQEKQK
-1134 DEQGDNKY
+1134 DEQGNNKY
-1142 DTVTDVNGKSLD
+1142 DFVKDVNGNALD
-1154 EIHGFTYYEIKR
+1154 ELHGFTYYAIKR
-1166 LAFDKQKWTKEDW
+1166 LAYDQNKSKDE
-1179 GRDDKW
+1179 W
-1185 QNNDK
+1185 Q
-1190 WPQGKKPDDW
+1190 WVPYEGKG
-1200 EVIRNWKMPYQYLI
+1200 WKMPYQYLI
-1214 KDAKGDAVCNVN
+1214 KDVNGDIVCEDN
-1226 WQTTNSGF
+1226 WQTQNTGF
-1234 NNLND
+1234 NNYND

-1254 YPYKIGTW
+1254 YPYKIGDWSNHNT
-1262 TTNNKNEN
+1262 
-1270 VFDDSKLEVAKTH
+1270 VFDNTKLKVAQTH

-1302 ADAGKVCGE
+1302 ADD
-1311 GKSDVYGVSPNDTAN
+1311 GKSDTYGVSPNDASN

-1332 KANIFYSGVGHSK
+1332 KDNIFYSGVGHSK

-1352 KLFINTI
+1352 KLFINTM

-1407 KAADTANEGAGSDAD
+1407 KAVDTANEGVGSDAD

-1438 STRLRFSIYY
+1438 STRLSFSIYY

-1477 ESRNWV
+1477 EAKNWV
-1483 YADEQNAQGD
+1483 YADEKNAQGD

-1522 GNVHTN
+1522 GNVHAN

>member
-57 ESKRDIYD
+57 ESKRDMYD
-65 KNADAAKLGTKE
+65 ADKSTYALGTKE
-77 NPFLILEIVPYVEY
+77 NPFFILELVPYDEY
-91 STIGYQIEGC
+91 GSFGYNIGGC
-101 EPLEVEKMGA
+101 EPTDVQKMRGTGKIDTLGSMNMCDEKRMDKTYFFEDA
-111 DSYISTIG
+111 QELKTTEFEHPPVKEDIVQ
-119 SFGGGTAGKGEK
+119 SF
-131 AWFFKEEVDQ
+131 D
-141 TGDLS
+141 
-146 AFTEYGYNSYDLKRI
+146 
-161 KGYYELVDTGTGSFQ
+161 GYYELVEAGEGAFR

-182 IVKSSKGNIVWH
+182 IVKADGGNIIWH
-194 SLLESE
+194 TIYDLE
-200 LNNEYKNQTFQSP
+200 
-213 DEKKNLL
+213 
-220 KQKGDRIYTIR
+220 KQKDYPTQVFQRKDEPKKILTNVGERIYTVR
-231 VNSENDPVYV
+231 ESSPDDPVYSV
-241 AHDYRVYRSSNNFL
+241 EGYYYYKNNENFL
-255 IQSLGLSKEEAK
+255 KHSLKLSDEAAAK
-267 NYSVIIKTITPQEL
+267 YSVIIKTITPKEL
-281 NANPDWVKYA
+281 NANPSWAKYA
-291 DLYIA
+291 DLYIVSA
-296 TAKMTMVKDSE
+296 SCADNEFKNMWK
-307 WETYKAVWNR
+307 K
-317 YNRYQHNATSS
+317 YNRYHHTSAVTDYK
-328 SNESSFEDIEGQKD
+328 NGFENTDSDKE
-342 RDISWQIALAMYN
+342 RDISWEVAKEMYD

-360 INYAPIVMTSS
+360 TNYAAIMMTAESYKITKWTKVMLSL
-371 SYMNASQEKKIK
+371 
-383 TQIFDWN
+383 FDWN
-390 LNFSG
+390 LRPSGDTFS
-395 YYDEATRPAY
+395 YDAS
-405 NNNMYKLAVMLFSMK
+405 NNNMYKLTVMLLSMK
-420 SELFKK
+420 QELFKK

-436 VDGKYLNASS
+436 SNDGKFLL
-446 YKNEN
+446 
-451 DEIVNDKQTAQNYW
+451 QTGDAQEYW
-465 SMFTFMLSDANGER
+465 NMFTFLPTNARTTDPEVN
-479 PSPKYDNSWYQYWAN
+479 YNWYGYFTSMDKWN
-494 DQEKWDNYGVAGN
+494 DYQMAGN
-507 ITDEVNQ
+507 IEENRRYINNHIYIGGDGGDILRNYLQDGLNLTD
-514 GYVNDR
+514 
-520 LFVCKD
+520 KT
-526 DGSISQKYT
+526 KT
-535 SQNVPAG
+535 K
-542 NQNSRYTDF
+542 YTDF
-551 KTYLDDN
+551 QEFMDN
-558 KPNGHGEGQATPAD
+558 ADKATPAD

-577 LGQKKNTNNK
+577 LGMKNNTNK
-587 IKGDLEVLD
+587 IEGDLNILD

-615 MMVPNLEGK
+615 IMLPNFDGK
-624 VNITHMTTAEFIGTA
+624 VNITHMTTAEFIGNSE
-639 QDLNSTYD
+639 DLNSTYNM
-647 LIYMGLDDGAYNK
+647 IFMGLDDGAYNK
-660 EQQTLKDPTD
+660 EQQTLKDPTE
-670 NKDVSG
+670 NKEVSG
-676 QFTKWNDSSM
+676 QFTKWNDSAM
-686 NGKVYFHTGDVA
+686 NGKIYFHTGDLA
-698 KSALYDEWEWNY
+698 KSTPY
-710 RSNHSVKF
+710 REGDPRVSRSVKF
-718 LWLGRASATQ
+718 LWFENNRESTTQ
-728 DEDFPVI
+728 DEDYPVI

-743 KIKKDELSKYLDAG
+743 KVKQKELSAFLDAG
-757 YPIVAERY
+757 YPIVAIPY
-765 LYANNK
+765 LYETNQ
-771 LRIDQYSN
+771 LRIDQNSN
-779 ISAFIREEKEAGS
+779 ICKFIRDEKNDKSPIYQTLDATSIESA
-792 SLYRSVD
+792 LK
-799 RAAIEK
+799 RA
-805 ALRCSQAE
+805 QADI
-813 VEWKELPELYNGKTE
+813 EWKELPAIYNGETASE
-828 SKSSSTIPDADYLNT
+828 SSSTIKDANYLNT

-852 FKFAVKDEDPDHKY
+852 FKFTVKDTDANHKY

-871 IDQNGDGKF
+871 IDQNRDGKF
-880 ERDEIFYHAK
+880 EDDEIFYDARK
-890 TATASGVEQQ
+890 TIALNSEQT
-900 RTIKIS
+900 RTLKIS

-930 KTGCSAAKN
+930 KTGCSVAKN

-946 INVLQIMPKDGD
+946 INVLQIMPNDGD
-958 YNGKLNLSTDPL
+958 YNGKLNLSTDSL

-978 NDYEISVDTITC
+978 DDYEISVDTITC
-990 SRFMEYFKN
+990 SKFREYFQN

-1053 NENGAVDFIK
+1053 NENGEVDFIK
-1063 YFAAKGKSI
+1063 YFAAKGKSV
-1072 LFAHDLTSMNNVKVQ
+1072 LFTHDLTSMNNVKVQ
-1087 ANLRNPYGYSANALL
+1087 NQGNSFGYSANALL

-1110 YKAVSNQLS
+1110 YKAVSNQIS

-1134 DEQGDNKY
+1134 DEQGNNKY
-1142 DTVTDVNGKSLD
+1142 DFVKDVNGNALD
-1154 EIHGFTYYEIKR
+1154 ELHGFTYYTIKR
-1166 LAFDKQKWTKEDW
+1166 LAYDQKKKDENDW
-1179 GRDDKW
+1179 YHSVEGQW
-1185 QNNDK
+1185 V
-1190 WPQGKKPDDW
+1190 PYEGKG
-1200 EVIRNWKMPYQYLI
+1200 WKMPYQYLI
-1214 KDAKGDAVCNVN
+1214 KDVNGHIVCEDN
-1226 WQTTNSGF
+1226 WQTQNTGF
-1234 NNLND
+1234 NNYND

-1254 YPYKIGTW
+1254 YPYKIGDLSNHNT
-1262 TTNNKNEN
+1262 
-1270 VFDDSKLEVAKTH
+1270 VFDDTKLKVAKTH

-1302 ADAGKVCGE
+1302 ADVGKVIGN
-1311 GKSDVYGVSPNDTAN
+1311 GKSDTYGVSPNDASN

-1332 KANIFYSGVGHSK
+1332 KDNIFYSGVGHSK

-1352 KLFINTI
+1352 KLFINTM

-1407 KAADTANEGAGSDAD
+1407 KAVDTANEGVGSDAD

-1438 STRLRFSIYY
+1438 STRLSFSIYY

-1483 YADEQNAQGD
+1483 YADEKNAQGD

-1522 GNVHTN
+1522 GNVHAN